1 MRFSEILSM
10 AFSNLW
16 RRKLRTVLTIAAVVI
31 GATLIALMASLGD
44 GLKGFIVGQFGQ
56 TFPED
61 AVIVSSGRDIN
72 VFRGNGGPQEI
83 TSVNTV
89 VQPFTAEDISK
100 IKSIPGV
107 ERVDYLVSVQAR
119 YVQPE
124 DSARMYT
131 VDVSGAPA
139 YEAAIRPLFLGSTIS
154 DGDTGKCLISYDYL
168 TAFGWSVDQSVIGRK
183 VIVSVGKQL
192 AYNTDTRDF
201 TFTIQGVIDKKV
213 SSAQL
218 LITQTDAIEM
228 ARYYQDNPLRYSE
241 QQPGFTVQV
250 KAENASRVG
259 TIAAAVKSLGFNAL
273 TADDILAEINR
284 VFSVIQV
291 GLSAF
296 GIIALVVAAIGIINT
311 LLMAI
316 HERTR
321 EIGVMK
327 AVGATRSNIRALF
340 TTEGAAL
347 GFLGG
352 GIGVILAL
360 VLGQLLNVIGAQTF
374 LSNFP
379 GFKLSVFSFWLVP
392 GVIAL
397 TTAISLLA
405 GLYPAS
411 RAARLDPVEA
421 LRYE

>member
-1 MRFSEILSM
+1 M

-16 RRKLRTVLTIAAVVI
+16 RRKLRTVLTVAAVVI
-31 GATLIALMASLGD
+31 GATLVALMASLGT

-61 AVIVSSGRDIN
+61 AIIVSSGRDID
-72 VFRGNGGPQEI
+72 VFPRGGGPQEI
-83 TSVNTV
+83 DTLETV
-89 VQPFTAEDISK
+89 VVLPFTADDVARLRA
-100 IKSIPGV
+100 IPGV
-107 ERVDYLVSVQAR
+107 ERVDYLVGVSAR
-119 YVQPE
+119 YIQPE
-124 DSARMYT
+124 DSSKIFT
-131 VDVSGAPA
+131 VNVDGVPE
-139 YEAAIRPLFLGSTIS
+139 YEAAIRPLFVGSTIT
-154 DGDTGKCLISYDYL
+154 DGDTDKCLIAFDYL
-168 TAFGWSVDQSVIGRK
+168 TAFGWPEDESVIGRK
-183 VIVSVGKQL
+183 VTVSVGKQL
-192 AYNTDTRDF
+192 AYETETRDF
-201 TFTIQGVIDKKV
+201 TFTVAGVIDKKI
-213 SSAQL
+213 SAAEL

-228 ARYYQDNPLRYSE
+228 ARFYQSNPLRYSDA
-241 QQPGFTVQV
+241 QPGFTLQV
-250 KAENASRVG
+250 KAATVDDVDAV
-259 TIAAAVKSLGFNAL
+259 AAAVEGMGFNAL
-273 TADDILAEINR
+273 TAEDILAEINS
-284 VFSVIQV
+284 VFNIIQI

-327 AVGATRSNIRALF
+327 AVGATRGNIRMLF

-352 GIGVILAL
+352 VAGGLLAL
-360 VLGQLLNVIGAQTF
+360 FLGQAINVIGARTF
-374 LSNFP
+374 LSDFP
-379 GFKLSVFSFWLVP
+379 GFELSSFTWWLIP

-397 TTAISLLA
+397 TTTISLLA
-405 GLYPAS
+405 GLYPAN

>member
-1 MRFSEILSM
+1 M

-16 RRKLRTVLTIAAVVI
+16 RRKLRTVLTVAAVVI

-72 VFRGNGGPQEI
+72 VFRGGGGPQEI
-83 TSVNTV
+83 TSVDTV
-89 VQPFTAEDISK
+89 VQPFTADGIAK
-100 IKSIPGV
+100 IRAIPGV

-119 YVQPE
+119 YIQPE
-124 DSARMYT
+124 GSSKIFT
-131 VDVSGAPA
+131 VNVSGAPS
-139 YEAAIRPLFLGSTIS
+139 YEAAIRPLLFGSTIS
-154 DGDTGKCLISYDYL
+154 DSDLGKCLISYDYL
-168 TAFGWSVDQSVIGRK
+168 TAFGWPADQSVIGRK
-183 VIVSVGKQL
+183 VTVSIGKQL
-192 AYNTDTRDF
+192 AYEAGTRDF
-201 TFTIQGVIDKKV
+201 TFTIAGVIDKKV
-213 SSAQL
+213 SSAEL
-218 LITQTDAIEM
+218 LVTQADAIEM
-228 ARYYQDNPLRYSE
+228 ARFYQDNPLRYSE

-250 KAENASRVG
+250 KATSVDQVPAV
-259 TIAAAVKSLGFNAL
+259 AAGVKALGFNAL

-284 VFSVIQV
+284 VFNVIQI

-327 AVGATRSNIRALF
+327 AVGATRGNIRAIF

-347 GFLGG
+347 GCLGGVVGGLLALFLGQ
-352 GIGVILAL
+352 AL
-360 VLGQLLNVIGAQTF
+360 NIIGARTF

-379 GFKLSVFSFWLVP
+379 GFKLSVFSFWLIP

-405 GLYPAS
+405 GLYPAN